1 MDILGQTPTQLILF
15 FTLYGITGV
24 VPLIAAIY
32 LLLRKGNAFAS
43 DVTPPMR
50 LRRWAASF
58 FAIAA
63 LGHVWWYIFY
73 IYFGDIHSVPYFVV
87 VMLDCVSLLITI
99 AGTLLAMLQDRRRS
113 VRPAIV
119 AMIPFVAL
127 CGVLMIHPSKL
138 IELISGAYILLL
150 YVIFTAYMVVAVK
163 RYGQWLNDNYADL
176 ENKKVWLSQVVT
188 LGCMLLFILYLI
200 VSNMVIVFFLHFTEL
215 VLFCLLIWRV
225 ETLPQL
231 DSISTEVTCSASAPE
246 TTQEIGLPLTSETT
260 QEIGS
265 PVPTEMTLKAQAIQ
279 ANIGQLLT
287 TKCEETRLYL
297 QHDLT
302 LAQLSAA
309 VGVNRTYLSQYFSS
323 LGMNYNTYIN
333 SLRIKH
339 FIRLY
344 RETVANL
351 RPFTAQQLAQESG
364 YRSYSTFSSAFKQRM
379 GQSVTVWM
387 NDTDK

>member
-1 MDILGQTPTQLILF
+1 MDILGQAPTQLILF
-15 FTLYGITGV
+15 FILYGITGV
-24 VPLIAAIY
+24 VSLIAAIY

-58 FAIAA
+58 FAVGA
-63 LGHVWWYIFY
+63 LGHVWWFLFY
-73 IYFGDIHSVPYFVV
+73 IYSGDIRSIAYIMV
-87 VMLDCVSLLITI
+87 VMLDCVSLLVTI

-113 VRPAIV
+113 VRPALV
-119 AMIPFVAL
+119 ALIPFVVL
-127 CGVLMIHPSKL
+127 CGVYMIYPNEW

-150 YVIFTAYMVVAVK
+150 YLIFTAYMVVAVR

-188 LGCMLLFILYLI
+188 LGFMALFIIYLT
-200 VSNMVIVFFLHFTEL
+200 VADMVLIFSLHFTEL
-215 VLFCLLIWRV
+215 VLFALLLWRV

-231 DSISTEVTCSASAPE
+231 DSIATEETCSASTPE
-246 TTQEIGLPLTSETT
+246 TMQEADSLLTTEMAQET
-260 QEIGS
+260 GS
-265 PVPTEMTLKAQAIQ
+265 PVANEISLKAQAVQ
-279 ANIGQLLT
+279 ANIGQLLE
-287 TKCEETRLYL
+287 KHCVETQLYL

-309 VGVNRTYLSQYFSS
+309 IGINRTYISQYFSS

-333 SLRIKH
+333 GLRIQH
-339 FIRLY
+339 FINLY
-344 RETVANL
+344 RDTVANL

-364 YRSYSTFSSAFKQRM
+364 YHSYSTFSSAFKQRM
-379 GQSVTVWM
+379 GQSVTAWM
-387 NDTDK
+387 NETNK